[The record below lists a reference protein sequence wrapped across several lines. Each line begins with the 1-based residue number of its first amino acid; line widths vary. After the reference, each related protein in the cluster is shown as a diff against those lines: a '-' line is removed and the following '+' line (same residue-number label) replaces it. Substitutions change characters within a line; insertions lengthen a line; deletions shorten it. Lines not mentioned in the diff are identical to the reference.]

1 MEVFLQSIIPFV
13 AGGAFGSI
21 ITIVYNNHKNKI
33 QKMHCHCIDED
44 IMSKIPITNDGGTT
58 HQNIYTKEFLL
69 KNTTNKDQ
77 NDFQVIFEFDTTAV
91 ILKHTNISKVG
102 TDHFKSRLVKENE
115 YLARIKNFNRN
126 DKVKFIF
133 EIANISDNH
142 INITEA
148 KCTGFKIVHKD
159 KRKSKKVSKLT
170 FVTKEQ
176 LANSNE

>member
-1 MEVFLQSIIPFV
+1 MKVILQSILPFLT
-13 AGGAFGSI
+13 GGVFGTI
-21 ITIVYNNHKNKI
+21 ITIIYNNHKNKI
-33 QKMHCHCIDED
+33 QKMYCHCIDED
-44 IMSKIPITNDGGTT
+44 IMSKIPITIDDGIT

-77 NDFQVIFEFDTTAV
+77 NDFQIIFEFDTTAI

-102 TDHFKSRLVKENE
+102 VDHFKSRLVKENE

-148 KCTGFKIVHKD
+148 KCTGFKIIHKD
-159 KRKSKKVSKLT
+159 KRKNKKASKLT
-170 FVTKEQ
+170 FVSKEE
-176 LANSNE
+176 LSSNYE

>member
-1 MEVFLQSIIPFV
+1 MEIILKSILPFL

-33 QKMHCHCIDED
+33 QKMNCHCVDED
-44 IMSKIPITNDGGTT
+44 VMSKIPITNDDGTT

-77 NDFQVIFEFDTTAV
+77 SDFQIIFEFDATAV
-91 ILKHTNISKVG
+91 ILKHTNIGKVG
-102 TDHFKSRLVKENE
+102 TDHYKSRLVKDNE

-126 DKVKFIF
+126 DQVKFIF

-159 KRKSKKVSKLT
+159 KRKSKKASKLT

-176 LANSNE
+176 LSNN